1 MRYIGGRLTDSADV
15 LSTVQNSM
23 SAGQDPSQALSR
35 LMDWAEARGVS
46 APPRTPSDMLLGV
59 MTFIRVCADLRP
71 R

>member
-1 MRYIGGRLTDSADV
+1 MGSADV

-46 APPRTPSDMLLGV
+46 DLIEYPLDLLLGV
-59 MTFIRVCADLRP
+59 QCHTSGYVLTPDCDDCLGGRR
-71 R
+71 

>member
-46 APPRTPSDMLLGV
+46 DLIECPRTCSL
-59 MTFIRVCADLRP
+59 A
-71 R
+71 

>member
-1 MRYIGGRLTDSADV
+1 MGSADV

-46 APPRTPSDMLLGV
+46 GLD
-59 MTFIRVCADLRP
+59 
-71 R
+71 

>member
-1 MRYIGGRLTDSADV
+1 MDSADV

-46 APPRTPSDMLLGV
+46 ALLLNCVLVVGEV
-59 MTFIRVCADLRP
+59 SWKES
-71 R
+71 